1 MCIFAQTPKWVRSL
15 PKAENDSYFY
25 MVEYATA
32 NNERD
37 ARNQAMAKI
46 FQSTANRLG
55 QAFKSDEIHE
65 AVMNGTNYSVVSKNY
80 NIPIN
85 KVCEYTEKLVNG
97 YKVYVLCQVATKG
110 HITPYWSHFSECGKT
125 ESNSMIA
132 PSFIPGM
139 AQIKK
144 GQNTKGACFIA
155 SEIVFVGSAILS
167 QSMMNSNINKI
178 NSTHNSSLKHQYTK
192 NANAWMTTR
201 NVSIAGAVAVY
212 IWNVIDGIAADG
224 TKSSSYSH
232 NVSVTPY
239 TDFNS
244 TGIALNFKL

>member
-1 MCIFAQTPKWVRSL
+1 MQI
-15 PKAENDSYFY
+15 
-25 MVEYATA
+25 
-32 NNERD
+32 
-37 ARNQAMAKI
+37 I
-46 FQSTANRLG
+46 
-55 QAFKSDEIHE
+55 
-65 AVMNGTNYSVVSKNY
+65 
-80 NIPIN
+80 
-85 KVCEYTEKLVNG
+85 VCEYTEKLVNG

-155 SEIVFVGSAILS
+155 SEIVFVSSAILS